1 VLKYG
6 IGQRQR
12 VSSASYL
19 ERAQANLESSSAAA
33 ASGTT
38 QEQDGMEVDGIEAMM
53 AGVKSR
59 GVLLLSHLHYCTITD
74 ILFDRARNC

>member
-1 VLKYG
+1 MLKYG

-19 ERAQANLESSSAAA
+19 ERAQANLESSSSAA
-33 ASGTT
+33 ASATT
-38 QEQDGMEVDGIEAMM
+38 QEQDCMEVDGIEAMM

-59 GVLLLSHLHYCTITD
+59 GGKDLLKYVKGLL
-74 ILFDRARNC
+74 A

>member
-1 VLKYG
+1 MLKYG

-12 VSSASYL
+12 VSSAGYL

-33 ASGTT
+33 SVTT
-38 QEQDGMEVDGIEAMM
+38 IEQDCMEVDGIEAMM
-53 AGVKSR
+53 AGIKSR
-59 GVLLLSHLHYCTITD
+59 GVLFFFFHYCTVAD